1 METLLFEWTLWYRFK
16 KYWWIWLWF
25 SIIKDSLSFLLLHS
39 DWRSTMKIR
48 LFPCFLT
55 ISPYYFSSLLLL
67 IISTFFFSLELIF
80 YTYLDLLFYGKIKL
94 VLLIFELLQRKYWNN
109 FQEQNSEWSNQANNF
124 LKSLDVIKNN
134 VSEFSERKTSVL
146 RADNNE

>member
-25 SIIKDSLSFLLLHS
+25 SIIKYSLSFLLLHS

-80 YTYLDLLFYGKIKL
+80 LYLSGSFVLL